1 MPYAPCP
8 VPCAYTTDKPLLL
21 PYMSLCVNPTCPR
34 PDHPDNQSNRFCQS
48 CGSNLLLQGRYGVL
62 RLLSDKSGFGKI
74 YEALEGD
81 TPKILK
87 VLKEELNS
95 SEKAVE
101 LFQQEAQVLGELNH
115 PGIPKVDGYFQYQN
129 RNGQPLHCIV
139 MEKIEGCNLDEWLQ
153 QGGNQP
159 ISQAQAIA
167 WLKQLAE
174 ILQLVH
180 SKQYFH
186 RDIKPSNIM
195 LAPSGQL
202 VLIDFGTARE
212 MTVTYLAKRGAGHPI
227 TSIESRGYSAPEQ
240 INGQAVPQSDFF
252 SLGRT
257 FVFLLTARQPLAMYD
272 SYSDALNWRGCAPEV
287 SPLLLDFIDWLMAR
301 EVRERPADVQVIL
314 QRLRDIEVELGETL
328 NAVGGF
334 PGTQT
339 LPVAQEQQ
347 NQFPLAVVAGVLL
360 AFLAY
365 LDRQLK
371 NATYPPSTRTATSSA
386 SQSNKFPLVVFI
398 LVILPLLGLAILA
411 LAGPQ
416 VACFLGLSSE
426 NCAPAVRRPPR
437 PTQPPQ
443 RKGKV
448 DFFPYQEGRD
458 SKGRTAEFSVAVLS
472 VEYKWNFGSSYQIQY
487 NDKVITV
494 DELRA
499 NLEQEGIQKIMENP
513 SEIISIGTASCEGE
527 RSVEERRA
535 LERAK
540 QIQLL
545 GKKLFSKVGSVK
557 GYRLLNLGQFA
568 RGDCQTGGDLTSYQR
583 SIIIIGVRKKS
594 EGVLLDE
601 ALRSR
606 LENKPFADFS
616 LDDYSLGSPD
626 KFKTIPSQL

>member
-1 MPYAPCP
+1 
-8 VPCAYTTDKPLLL
+8 
-21 PYMSLCVNPTCPR
+21 MSLCVNPTCPR
-34 PDHPDNQSNRFCQS
+34 ADHPDNDSNRFCQS
-48 CGSNLLLQGRYGVL
+48 CGSNLVLQGRYRVL
-62 RLLSDKSGFGKI
+62 RLLSDKTGFGKI
-74 YEALEGD
+74 YEAREGD

-95 SEKAVE
+95 SDKAVE
-101 LFQQEAQVLGELNH
+101 LFQQEAEVLGELNH
-115 PGIPKVDGYFQYQN
+115 PGIPKVDGYFQYQS
-129 RNGQPLHCIV
+129 RNSQPLHCIV
-139 MEKIEGCNLDEWLQ
+139 MEKIEGWNLDEWVR
-153 QGGNQP
+153 QGGSQP

-180 SKQYFH
+180 SKQYLH

-257 FVFLLTARQPLAMYD
+257 FVFLLTARQPLEMYD
-272 SYSDALNWRGCAPEV
+272 SYSDSLNWQRLAPEV
-287 SPLLLDFIDWLMAR
+287 SPLLLDVIDWLMAR
-301 EVRERPADVQVIL
+301 EVRERPVSAREIL
-314 QRLRDIEVELGETL
+314 QRLREVEAELGGTLIPAGGSGGTET
-328 NAVGGF
+328 
-334 PGTQT
+334 GTQT
-339 LPVAQEQQ
+339 LPVAPSQQ
-347 NQFPLAVVAGVLL
+347 NQFPLGVAAGVLL

-365 LDRQLK
+365 LGGKLK
-371 NATYPPSTRTATSSA
+371 NAVSPPAATTATATPAA
-386 SQSNKFPLVVFI
+386 SPPNKFPLAVFL
-398 LVILPLLGLAILA
+398 LVILPLLGLAALA

-416 VACFLGLSSE
+416 VSCLLGLSSE
-426 NCAPAVRRPPR
+426 NCTIAFRRPPR
-437 PTQPPQ
+437 PGQPPQ

-472 VEYKWNFGSSYQIQY
+472 VEYKWSFGSYYQIQY
-487 NDKVITV
+487 NDKTITV

-545 GKKLFSKVGSVK
+545 AKKLFSKVRSVK
-557 GYRLLNLGQFA
+557 GYSLLNLGQFT
-568 RGDCQTGGDLTSYQR
+568 RSDCQAGGDLTSYQR
-583 SIIIIGVRKKS
+583 SIIIVGVRKKS

-606 LENKPFADFS
+606 LENRPFADFT
-616 LDDYSLGSPD
+616 LDDYSLGSPET
-626 KFKTIPSQL
+626 FKTIPSQL

>member
-1 MPYAPCP
+1 
-8 VPCAYTTDKPLLL
+8 
-21 PYMSLCVNPTCPR
+21 MSLCVNPTCPR

-48 CGSNLLLQGRYGVL
+48 CGSNLLLQGRYRVL
-62 RLLSDKSGFGKI
+62 RLLSDKTGFGKI
-74 YEALEGD
+74 YEACEGD

-115 PGIPKVDGYFQYQN
+115 PGIPKVDGYFQYHT
-129 RNGQPLHCIV
+129 RNGQPLHCII
-139 MEKIEGCNLDEWLQ
+139 MEKIQGWNLDEWLRQ
-153 QGGNQP
+153 RDSQP

-180 SKQYFH
+180 GKQYLH

-195 LAPSGQL
+195 IAPSGQL

-257 FVFLLTARQPLAMYD
+257 FVFLLTVRQPLEMYD
-272 SYSDALNWRGCAPEV
+272 SYSDALNWRGCVAEV
-287 SPLLLDFIDWLMAR
+287 SPLLLDVIDWLMVR
-301 EVRERPADVQVIL
+301 EVRQRPVSAREIL
-314 QRLRDIEVELGETL
+314 QRLREVEAELGGTVIPAGESEGTET
-328 NAVGGF
+328 
-334 PGTQT
+334 GTQT
-339 LPVAQEQQ
+339 LPVASSEQ
-347 NQFPLAVVAGVLL
+347 NQFPLAVVAAVLL

-365 LDRQLK
+365 LDGKRK
-371 NATYPPSTRTATSSA
+371 NATSPPAT

-398 LVILPLLGLAILA
+398 LVILPLLGLTALA

-416 VACFLGLSSE
+416 VACLLGLSSE
-426 NCAPAVRRPPR
+426 NCAIAFRRPPR

-472 VEYKWNFGSSYQIQY
+472 VEYKWSFGSSYQIQY
-487 NDKVITV
+487 NDKVIAV
-494 DELRA
+494 DDLRA

-545 GKKLFSKVGSVK
+545 SKKLFSKLGSVK

-568 RGDCQTGGDLTSYQR
+568 RGECQTSGDLTSYQR

-606 LENKPFADFS
+606 LENKPFADFT
-616 LDDYSLGSPD
+616 LEDYSLGSPE
-626 KFKTIPSQL
+626 KFNTIPSQL